1 MLFAYDTE
9 AVLAFTTALI
19 NTEPGAS
26 DSGNDELSTVDELER
41 LLDEHEYS
49 GRRDHDA
56 AELATIRGLRTEFRE
71 FWRVGRDR
79 AANLVNRILR
89 EEGALPQLVRHGTW
103 DWHVH
108 ATPPDS
114 PLASRMRVE
123 AAMAFVD
130 VIRADAF
137 DRLRECAADDC
148 TAVLVDLSRNRS
160 KRYCDV
166 GNCGNRMNVIAY
178 RARRATAKQAHPAS

>member
-1 MLFAYDTE
+1 MVFAYDTE
-9 AVLAFTTALI
+9 AMLAFMTALI

-26 DSGNDELSTVDELER
+26 RSDEDELASVEELER
-41 LLDEHEYS
+41 LLDEHDYS

-56 AELATIRGLRTEFRE
+56 SELAAIR
-71 FWRVGRDR
+71 V
-79 AANLVNRILR
+79 LR
-89 EEGALPQLVRHGTW
+89 EEFRDYWRLDRDQVAERVNTVLRDERALPQLARHGDW

-108 ATPPDS
+108 ATPPDA
-114 PLASRMRVE
+114 PLVSRMRVE

-130 VIRADAF
+130 VIRTDDF
-137 DRLRECAADDC
+137 DRLRQCAADDC

-178 RARRATAKQAHPAS
+178 RARRAAEQ

>member
-9 AVLAFTTALI
+9 AMLAFMTALI

-26 DSGNDELSTVDELER
+26 NSGEDELTGVAELEA
-41 LLDEHEYS
+41 LLDEHDYS
-49 GRRDHDA
+49 GRRDHNT
-56 AELATIRGLRTEFRE
+56 AELAEIRGLRTEFRRY
-71 FWRVGRDR
+71 WTLDRDEV
-79 AANLVNRILR
+79 AAVVNAVLR
-89 EEGALPQLVRHGTW
+89 QERALPQLARHGDW

-108 ATPPDS
+108 ATAPDA
-114 PLASRMRVE
+114 PLVSRMRVE
-123 AAMAFVD
+123 AAMAFID
-130 VIRADAF
+130 VLRTDDF

-178 RARRATAKQAHPAS
+178 RARQEAART

>member
-9 AVLAFTTALI
+9 AMLAFTTALI

-26 DSGNDELSTVDELER
+26 NSGDDELSTIAELEA
-41 LLDEHEYS
+41 LLDEHDYS
-49 GRRDHDA
+49 GRRDGDA
-56 AELATIRGLRTEFRE
+56 AELDAIRDLRTEFRKY
-71 FWRVGRDR
+71 WKVNRDE
-79 AANLVNRILR
+79 AAELVNHVLSDER
-89 EEGALPQLVRHGTW
+89 ALPQLARHGNW

-108 ATPPDS
+108 ATPPDA

-123 AAMAFVD
+123 AAMAFID
-130 VIRADAF
+130 VIRTDDF

-148 TAVLVDLSRNRS
+148 SAVLVDLSRNRS

-178 RARRATAKQAHPAS
+178 RARRASARS

>member
-9 AVLAFTTALI
+9 AMLAFTTALI

-26 DSGNDELSTVDELER
+26 NSGEDELNSVADLKS
-41 LLDEHEYS
+41 LLDEHDYS
-49 GRRDHDA
+49 GRRDADA
-56 AELATIRGLRTEFRE
+56 AELAAIRGLRTEFRKY
-71 FWRVGRDR
+71 WRVSRDE
-79 AANLVNRILR
+79 AADLVNQVLR
-89 EEGALPQLVRHGTW
+89 DERALPQLARHGNW

-108 ATPPDS
+108 ATPPDA
-114 PLASRMRVE
+114 PLASRVRVE
-123 AAMAFVD
+123 AAMAFID
-130 VIRADAF
+130 VIRTDEF

-148 TAVLVDLSRNRS
+148 SAVLVDLSRNRS

-178 RARRATAKQAHPAS
+178 RARRASAGS

>member
-9 AVLAFTTALI
+9 AMLAFTTALI

-26 DSGNDELSTVDELER
+26 NSGEDELTSVAELEA
-41 LLDEHEYS
+41 LLDEHDYS
-49 GRRDHDA
+49 GRRDRDA
-56 AELATIRGLRTEFRE
+56 AELGEIRGLRTEFRRY
-71 FWRVGRDR
+71 WNVDRDE
-79 AANLVNRILR
+79 AAEVVNAVLR
-89 EEGALPQLVRHGTW
+89 EEHALPQLARHGDW

-108 ATPPDS
+108 ATAPDA

-123 AAMAFVD
+123 AAMAFID
-130 VIRADAF
+130 VIRTDDF
-137 DRLRECAADDC
+137 DRLRECAADGC
-148 TAVLVDLSRNRS
+148 SAVLVDLSRNRS

-178 RARRATAKQAHPAS
+178 RARRGAARS

>member
-9 AVLAFTTALI
+9 AMLAFTTALI

-26 DSGNDELSTVDELER
+26 NSGEDELNSVADLKS
-41 LLDEHEYS
+41 LLDEHDYS
-49 GRRDHDA
+49 GRRDADA
-56 AELATIRGLRTEFRE
+56 AELAAIRGLRTEFRQY
-71 FWRVGRDR
+71 WRVSRDE
-79 AANLVNRILR
+79 AADLVNHVLR
-89 EEGALPQLVRHGTW
+89 DERALPQLARHGNW

-108 ATPPDS
+108 ATPPDA

-123 AAMAFVD
+123 AAMAFID
-130 VIRADAF
+130 VIRTDEF

-148 TAVLVDLSRNRS
+148 SAVLVDLSRNRS

-178 RARRATAKQAHPAS
+178 RARRASAGS